1 MSADD
6 DTTAAVLTA
15 DDRQA
20 IQQLLSSYGSHHDA
34 RDFDS
39 LAQCFTENAAYTM
52 VVAGAE
58 PIGPRLGRDA
68 IIDQIRIFK
77 SRQTDQRR
85 HVITN
90 FLFDQETASRARVR
104 TYVTVIAVADGVL
117 EVVSSGVY
125 TDIVVRTEWGWR
137 IADKRLHLDKGF

>member
-1 MSADD
+1 MSAGD

-15 DDRQA
+15 DDRHA
-20 IQQLLSSYGSHHDA
+20 IQQLLSSYGFHHDA

-39 LAQCFTENAAYTM
+39 LAECFAEDATYTM
-52 VVAGAE
+52 VVAGSE

-68 IIDQIRIFK
+68 IVDQIRIFK

-125 TDIVVRTEWGWR
+125 TDIVVRTERGWR

>member
-1 MSADD
+1 MSAGD

-15 DDRQA
+15 DDRHA
-20 IQQLLSSYGSHHDA
+20 IQQLLSSYGFHHDA

-39 LAQCFTENAAYTM
+39 LAECFAEDATYTM
-52 VVAGAE
+52 VVAGAQ
-58 PIGPRLGRDA
+58 PIGPKFGRDA
-68 IIDQIRIFK
+68 IVDQIRLLK

-117 EVVSSGVY
+117 EVVSSGIY
-125 TDIVVRTEWGWR
+125 TDIVARTEWGWR